1 MENILSPEIE
11 SPVVLEAYREALR
24 DRIASRK
31 LKLPVLPEVALKVM
45 DMMRQPDVDMGKLSD
60 LIHGDPS
67 LAGHVLL
74 ASNSALYGASREIK
88 TLRDAITRLG
98 ANILGEIVL
107 SISIK
112 GEVFYVPGYDEVIQ
126 QLWKHAQASGQI
138 AKNVAYELSL
148 IEDTMYLCGLL
159 HTIGKPVILHAI
171 GELQKELK
179 LPLSLETA
187 ETLLEEFH
195 PEVGKQ
201 LTEFWQMPEQVSV
214 SCANYL
220 SYQNAPILQREV
232 SATYLSGMLSKSVLG
247 KDKIEIESLKQDPVF
262 NTLGIDTQE
271 AERLYEISSRV
282 VNLLI

>member
-1 MENILSPEIE
+1 MSPDIE
-11 SPVVLEAYREALR
+11 TSSTLEVYREALGE
-24 DRIASRK
+24 RIRNHQ
-31 LKLPVLPEVALKVM
+31 LKLPVLPEVALQVM
-45 DMMRQPDVDMGKLSD
+45 EMMRQPDVDLSKLSD

-98 ANILGEIVL
+98 ANILSEIVL

-112 GEVFYVPGYDEVIQ
+112 GEVFYVPGYDKVVQ

-148 IEDTMYLCGLL
+148 TEDTMFLCGLL

-179 LPLSLETA
+179 LPLSLDEA
-187 ETLLEEFH
+187 EALLEEFH
-195 PEVGKQ
+195 PQVGSQ
-201 LTEFWQMPEQVSV
+201 LTEFWQMPEQVSL

-220 SYQNAPILQREV
+220 SYRSAPRLQREI
-232 SATYLSGMLSKSVLG
+232 SATYLSGMLGKSVLQA
-247 KDKIEIESLKQDPVF
+247 DEIQIEILQKDPIF
-262 NTLGIDTQE
+262 HSLGIDTEE
-271 AERLYEISSRV
+271 AERLYEISSRI
-282 VNLLI
+282 VNLMV